1 MPKVELPKVMDL
13 MSNFFLK
20 KMGLKSIDSLMQE
33 ACITSHQEGKQC
45 QQSPVAKKIYNRM
58 NSKQTAVEW
67 LYGKSK
73 LRELDKFDLEQ
84 AKEME
89 REQIESAFTHGEL
102 FSADYFDVDKP
113 NEDCN
118 KNYYNQTF
126 K

>member
-1 MPKVELPKVMDL
+1 
-13 MSNFFLK
+13 
-20 KMGLKSIDSLMQE
+20 MGLKSTDSLMQE
-33 ACITSHQEGKQC
+33 ACITSHQEEKQC
-45 QQSPVAKKIYNRM
+45 QQSPVEKKIYNRM

-67 LYGKSK
+67 LWE
-73 LRELDKFDLEQ
+73 ELDKTIPYQNIKVSQIFDGIIEQ

>member
-1 MPKVELPKVMDL
+1 
-13 MSNFFLK
+13 
-20 KMGLKSIDSLMQE
+20 MGLKSIDSLMQE
-33 ACITSHQEGKQC
+33 ACITSHQEEKQC
-45 QQSPVAKKIYNRM
+45 QQSPVEKKIYNRM

>member
-1 MPKVELPKVMDL
+1 
-13 MSNFFLK
+13 
-20 KMGLKSIDSLMQE
+20 MGLKSIDSLMQE
-33 ACITSHQEGKQC
+33 ACITLHQEEKQC
-45 QQSPVAKKIYNRM
+45 QQSPVEKKIYNRM

>member
-1 MPKVELPKVMDL
+1 M
-13 MSNFFLK
+13 
-20 KMGLKSIDSLMQE
+20 
-33 ACITSHQEGKQC
+33 
-45 QQSPVAKKIYNRM
+45 
-58 NSKQTAVEW
+58 KQTAVEW
-67 LYGKSK
+67 LQAEIDNKDMGEIPMWIY
-73 LRELDKFDLEQ
+73 DFCQQ